1 MYTFKNYIQLLLEAS
16 EGDAYKYMKKVLLS
30 LPCANELAQDYG
42 ENWTRE
48 IFNKLRDDFVHS
60 GCDVYFVPGIARIL
74 YGELDYDSEDEDTS
88 KVRQLRSIVK
98 FITMAH
104 RDQFTRHLAHINADK
119 TVSEPFTY
127 EQLHSMFD
135 KTIKKTTDAER
146 DNFKGEGETKYT
158 VIWLKDFE
166 TANQYLK
173 YCTAD
178 RWCYFEDEETFDNY
192 ASNGNKLYLALA
204 PGFENLKPG
213 DPGYGRSM
221 IGFDMEPQD
230 ENGVSHLGV
239 CNNRYN
245 HSEDLENENNKSGDN
260 KYNEIEL
267 SEILG
272 VPVWKAY
279 PGYSLKELEENG
291 IISLSLIKVKVK
303 NIFDNF
309 ISNEQV
315 SSDLAELQ
323 AMIESG
329 SARLGMYD
337 ELPTICVNGHIFR
350 NYNTSK
356 QIQDIN
362 GFYKI
367 KLNQY
372 ATTVF
377 ACYDSNRKK
386 FVVDFIE
393 YRDGEEDE
401 YDGDSPYYLN
411 ILNYLV
417 YNHRTFNKNIIPIFT
432 EEKKI
437 YGIFDISKNEYIY
450 SISDNE
456 EIDDATIYDSRTH
469 QFDYNNNDFG
479 IVIILSGIYKNSDKR
494 FTVLVT
500 DNRFIKI
507 DNTDKPESAHYT
519 FDNNILRLNN
529 RLLVKVKRFAQ
540 DNTEY
545 ADYYCIDRDGFTTEK
560 PILSLNTAIDAE
572 IHTPDEHFSNIDQ
585 NAYITIHEDY
595 NNGIAQKLYCIDL
608 INNVK
613 LPKNDIIINNNG
625 LYSLGIVKANNTHY
639 VIIHQYQQE
648 YRVYDMEGN
657 NVYNTGKHSEL
668 QFEQV
673 GVKQFVIALD
683 TNIPKSE
690 VSPFNKYMLRDIDGT
705 LLYDKPIY
713 CMGMCYGY
721 MNDRNNSILHGK
733 PTITY
738 FKVAFADENDN
749 RKYIQ
754 YALLANKTVVNCGTY
769 DN

>member
-1 MYTFKNYIQLLLEAS
+1 MLRFKAYMNLLLEAS
-16 EGDAYKYMKKVLLS
+16 EGDAYKYMKKVLLA
-30 LPCANELAQDYG
+30 LPNADELAADYG

-74 YGELDYDSEDEDTS
+74 YGELDYDSEDEDSS

-119 TVSEPFTY
+119 TVTEPFTY
-127 EQLHSMFD
+127 EQLHDMFD
-135 KTIKKTTDAER
+135 KTIKKTTDVER
-146 DNFKGEGETKYT
+146 DNFKSEGKTKYT

-178 RWCYFEDEETFDNY
+178 AWCYFEDEDTFANY

-279 PGYSLKELEENG
+279 PGYSSKELEENG
-291 IISLSLIKVKVK
+291 IISLPYVKAKIKD
-303 NIFDNF
+303 IFNNF
-309 ISNEQV
+309 VSNEQV
-315 SSDLAELQ
+315 SNELLELQ
-323 AMIESG
+323 AAIEKS
-329 SARLGMYD
+329 STHIGMYD
-337 ELPTICVNGHIFR
+337 ELPNVCINDIDFR
-350 NYNTSK
+350 LWHNNSK
-356 QIQDIN
+356 KIQDIN

-372 ATTVF
+372 ATTLF

-386 FVVDFIE
+386 FVLDFIE
-393 YRDGEEDE
+393 YRDGEEEE
-401 YDGDSPYYLN
+401 YNGDDPYYLN

-417 YNHRTFNKNIIPIFT
+417 YHRNFNKNIIPIFT
-432 EEKKI
+432 EEKKL

-456 EIDDATIYDSRTH
+456 EIDDATIDDSRTQ

-479 IVIILSGIYKNSDKR
+479 TVIILSGIYKNSDKR
-494 FTVLVT
+494 FTVFVT
-500 DNRFIKI
+500 NNGFIKI
-507 DNTDKPESAHYT
+507 DNTAKPESAHYAS
-519 FDNNILRLNN
+519 DNNILRLDN
-529 RLLVKVKRFAQ
+529 RLVVRVKRFAQ

-560 PILSLNTAIDAE
+560 PILSLNTAIDFE
-572 IHTPDEHFSNIDQ
+572 IHTPDEHFSNVNQ
-585 NAYITIHEDY
+585 NNYITVNEDY
-595 NNGIAQKLYCIDL
+595 NNGTAQKRYCIDL

-613 LPKNDIIINNNG
+613 LPKNDIIINDNG
-625 LYSLGIVKANNTHY
+625 LYSLGVVRANDTRY

-648 YRVYDMEGN
+648 YSVYDMEGN
-657 NVYNTGKHSEL
+657 NVYTTGKHSEL

-673 GVKQFVIALD
+673 GMKQFVIALD

-690 VSPFNKYMLRDIDGT
+690 VSPFSKYMLRDIDGT

-713 CMGMCYGY
+713 CVGMCYGY

-738 FKVAFADENDN
+738 FKVAFADEND
-749 RKYIQ
+749 RKKYIQ
-754 YALLANKTVVNCGTY
+754 CALLANKSVVECGTY
-769 DN
+769 ED